1 VAVEPRFRSV
11 VLVGGGIDERFG
23 PTLPEASAINFA
35 PRIAAPKLFLSGRY
49 DEEHPWISR
58 GLPLW
63 RLLREPKRL
72 TIVDGGHLPRDEE
85 RVPAINAWFDETLGP
100 VR

>member
-1 VAVEPRFRSV
+1 MNACAVSRCGRYDS
-11 VLVGGGIDERFG
+11 D
-23 PTLPEASAINFA
+23 A
-35 PRIAAPKLFLSGRY
+35 PRIGAPTLLLNGRY

-72 TIVDGGHLPRDEE
+72 MIVEGGHLPRAEV
-85 RVPAINAWFDETLGP
+85 RVPGINHWLDETLGP